1 MALQDDVDLAEVIG
15 SANDAAF
22 VAVIAREQPQAVS
35 PRIVHDVVHVAD
47 RALWKCIGDIPR
59 RAAAISRSVDVNFI
73 ARRVVKIFSP
83 ENSAAGNWSDVQ
95 RSRAASNFVAYL
107 EAALVGTKSNDRSWH
122 CGHYAI

>member
-22 VAVIAREQPQAVS
+22 VAVIASEQPQAVS

-47 RALWKCIGDIPR
+47 RTLMKRIGDIPR
-59 RAAAISRSVDVNFI
+59 RAAISRSVDVNFI

-83 ENSAAGNWSDVQ
+83 ENSAAGNWRDVQ
-95 RSRAASNFVAYL
+95 RPRAPSNFVAYL
-107 EAALVGTKSNDRSWH
+107 EAAFVVTKSDDRSRH
-122 CGHYAI
+122 RCHNAI